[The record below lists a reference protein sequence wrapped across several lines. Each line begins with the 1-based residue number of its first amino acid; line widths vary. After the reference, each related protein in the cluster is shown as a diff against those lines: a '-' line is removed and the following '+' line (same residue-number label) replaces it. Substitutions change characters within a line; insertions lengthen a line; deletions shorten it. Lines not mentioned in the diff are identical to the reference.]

1 MYDIWMKYAS
11 NILIRQIRFSLSNL
25 PFGHPKSVSKCSLS
39 EKQILSYVLDGYK
52 FVSPM

>member
-11 NILIRQIRFSLSNL
+11 NILIRQIRFSLSCL
-25 PFGHPKSVSKCSLS
+25 PFGHLKSVSKCSLL
-39 EKQILSYVLDGYK
+39 ENQILSKVFEGYK